1 MAKTKKSAANGR
13 TGIRRLAAPRA
24 RARARITAVVPTSRG
39 SASEWTT
46 GTWLKESAADRRN
59 GTARTEAVVTQ
70 DHEGDGETR
79 QKTDVGQGI
88 VDEGWLLGERDR
100 TNGDP
105 SKGDE
110 RDAESDIRED
120 TANDG
125 EQVGALDPH
134 RDQGDERDGRKGA
147 FLGEEP
153 RCESGEGCHGPEPL
167 AGRRIGGPS
176 EACQREE
183 GEEAGENLGAPRN
196 VGNGFRVHRVN
207 GEEQRGHPGR
217 GGGP

>member
-1 MAKTKKSAANGR
+1 LSTS
-13 TGIRRLAAPRA
+13 
-24 RARARITAVVPTSRG
+24 PTTPFPY
-39 SASEWTT
+39 TT
-46 GTWLKESAADRRN
+46 LFRSG
-59 GTARTEAVVTQ
+59 
-70 DHEGDGETR
+70 GETR

-100 TNGDP
+100 TNGEP

-147 FLGEEP
+147 FLW
-153 RCESGEGCHGPEPL
+153 R
-167 AGRRIGGPS
+167 
-176 EACQREE
+176 
-183 GEEAGENLGAPRN
+183 GAPLRK
-196 VGNGFRVHRVN
+196 R
-207 GEEQRGHPGR
+207 RGMPR
-217 GGGP
+217 TRAASRP